1 MDRQYSI
8 PHSSRLLTRTHKKG
22 EAKPDE
28 KDRFQH
34 IMPVCVYRDVSDGN
48 KEEEGRR
55 APHRKPPT
63 PPLFHPLRLPLF
75 IILFFPSFLQLEL
88 REAFSFV
95 RVNFGRIA
103 VRFSSFTSLFPIPS
117 GFPICIC
124 FFKCSSSVITDWKLT
139 GPFDFC
145 YFNCKKR

>member
-1 MDRQYSI
+1 MKRI
-8 PHSSRLLTRTHKKG
+8 ASSTLCPSVCIETSVMGIRRRRDEERRTVNLRHL
-22 EAKPDE
+22 PFFI
-28 KDRFQH
+28 RF
-34 IMPVCVYRDVSDGN
+34 V
-48 KEEEGRR
+48 
-55 APHRKPPT
+55 
-63 PPLFHPLRLPLF
+63 FHF
-75 IILFFPSFLQLEL
+75 FILFFPSFLQLEL

-103 VRFSSFTSLFPIPS
+103 MRFSSFTSLFPIPS

>member
-75 IILFFPSFLQLEL
+75 YFIFSFFPPTRIERGLLFCPRQFWAYSCALLFFHVFISDPVWLSNLYLFFLN
-88 REAFSFV
+88 V
-95 RVNFGRIA
+95 A
-103 VRFSSFTSLFPIPS
+103 VLLSPI
-117 GFPICIC
+117 G
-124 FFKCSSSVITDWKLT
+124 
-139 GPFDFC
+139 
-145 YFNCKKR
+145 N

>member
-75 IILFFPSFLQLEL
+75 IIFFPSFLKLEL
-88 REAFSFV
+88 R
-95 RVNFGRIA
+95 GL
-103 VRFSSFTSLFPIPS
+103 LFCPRQFWAYS
-117 GFPICIC
+117 CALL
-124 FFKCSSSVITDWKLT
+124 FFHVFISDPVWLSNLYL
-139 GPFDFC
+139 FF
-145 YFNCKKR
+145 